1 MNASPVG
8 TPPAGLVCVCDQQ
21 QRGFASTEI
30 ELLDLIRTAFAP
42 YRSFVPVVKGTLIAT
57 WLALGDVANAGSDL
71 AQKNS
76 AATE

>member
-8 TPPAGLVCVCDQQ
+8 TEPAGLVCVCDQQ

-42 YRSFVPVVKGTLIAT
+42 KRALVQRVPAGTLVRGRRNPPADQN
-57 WLALGDVANAGSDL
+57 GVY
-71 AQKNS
+71 S
-76 AATE
+76 AAPASSRRQ